1 MLLRAEATLAT
12 SGSAPPPDLRNTV
25 EIVPACLWVAS
36 ASTPQP
42 HAGKR
47 RMPPVLDLDPAIGP
61 AAAIDALGVLRHPGA
76 SVGQPTEPCLE
87 GGP

>member
-36 ASTPQP
+36 ASTPQ
-42 HAGKR
+42 
-47 RMPPVLDLDPAIGP
+47 LN
-61 AAAIDALGVLRHPGA
+61 
-76 SVGQPTEPCLE
+76 
-87 GGP
+87 